1 MPWNSVCSF
10 CCCCCCCLEPALG
23 KDIWIRVT
31 STTVM
36 TIFSKLSLWK
46 LLYHNYV
53 QSFFSTVTRHI
64 DQRILKDTLQ
74 LKILRTWIK
83 IRTNSF
89 IKTWVNIMKRK
100 STKMRRNLSL
110 AKKYEGC
117 TKDHI
122 SLVVI
127 RFFFSQTNLVFKF
140 SPVTEFEPTIT

>member
-1 MPWNSVCSF
+1 MKMPWNSVCSF

-64 DQRILKDTLQ
+64 DQRILKDTLTVENFTDMDQ
-74 LKILRTWIK
+74 DTYKFFHQDLSKHHETKINENASKFITCKK
-83 IRTNSF
+83 IRICT
-89 IKTWVNIMKRK
+89 
-100 STKMRRNLSL
+100 STKVEPKIIYDLLLYAS
-110 AKKYEGC
+110 
-117 TKDHI
+117 
-122 SLVVI
+122 
-127 RFFFSQTNLVFKF
+127 FSRKQT
-140 SPVTEFEPTIT
+140 